1 MASISSSTATPSALS
16 ALPAPAA
23 LPELYDGVRAW
34 LAEHRHQDNSMLTT
48 QFLEAAE
55 GIVQV
60 KWWRREGRLLVYNLD
75 LRTGGFREFTAL
87 CRGLMAAEPDV
98 KEVRLV
104 GFHETPEQFAATQ
117 ELTHARAL
125 LKALQPPPP
134 SPWAR
139 LRDRDAK
146 KRATVTA
153 TVETLQRRLFAM
165 PTLRQE
171 LTALGWEGVAQGEYR
186 LPRAA
191 ERAAERDAGRVTKR
205 AAL

>member
-1 MASISSSTATPSALS
+1 MASISNSTATPSAL
-16 ALPAPAA
+16 
-23 LPELYDGVRAW
+23 PELHDGVRAW

-75 LRTGGFREFTAL
+75 LRTGGFQEFTAL
-87 CRGLMAAEPDV
+87 CRSLMAAEPDV

-104 GFHETPEQFAATQ
+104 GFHETPEQLAATQ

-125 LKALQPPPP
+125 LKALQPPPH

-139 LRDRDAK
+139 VRDRDAK

-186 LPRAA
+186 LPRDA
-191 ERAAERDAGRVTKR
+191 ERAAERVTK